1 MNNRML
7 SLILVVFSLMVLVF
21 SGCGKSGDTPV
32 ATVGDYDITTD
43 EFGEYF
49 QRANMT
55 FPSAQEEYNKKRE
68 ILDSM
73 IVTRLLI
80 QGAYEKNIDKV
91 EDLARAVAANKDKF
105 LVSTLYKLHI
115 ADKAEPSEAE
125 MKDFYNHLENKVRV
139 AHILIE
145 DMDTAQAVFER
156 VKSGEN
162 FEQLAFDY
170 SIDPDAKRNK
180 GDLGY
185 FLWGATV
192 DEFQQTAFA
201 MAPGEVSPPVKSRFG
216 YHIIKLIDKI
226 PNDGRGEYAAMKE
239 SIKNQILRRKSM
251 DLTQQ
256 YFEELKKKYPIA
268 IDTATC
274 DYIIHKRE
282 QLYPPQLLATLPRN
296 DFDLDQL
303 DRNEKELV
311 MATWDGGQVSLMQYL
326 SQVKNI
332 PANFR
337 PEFDD
342 YDSVGAV
349 VFELLK
355 LDILTKES
363 IAEGLDK
370 DKDYVKTMRM
380 FKEFNMADIMKN
392 DSIITPPAP
401 DEDALRQYYN
411 ENIAEFTTPAKV
423 HIHEI
428 LLSDEMQATR
438 TLKQIKSFDAFKKA
452 AAELTERPG
461 RRNRNGDMGYI
472 EEKWYPELFE
482 AAMNT
487 AEGRKGGPVMVGG
500 KYSIFY
506 VVDKVEPEVKDFL
519 EVKRLINDRLV
530 KEAKGNAIQAWVD
543 ERMKTTAIEVDEDAI
558 WATIETEKYTEP
570 EPVADTTGS

>member
-1 MNNRML
+1 MKKRT
-7 SLILVVFSLMVLVF
+7 FSLVLVAFSLVLLAF

-32 ATVGDYDITTD
+32 ATVGDYNITTD
-43 EFGEYF
+43 EFNDYF

-55 FPSAQEEYNKKRE
+55 FPTAQEEYNKKRE

-80 QGAYEKNIDKV
+80 QGAYEKNIDQV
-91 EDLARAVAANKDKF
+91 EELARAVAANKDKF
-105 LVSTLYKLHI
+105 LVSTLYKLHVS
-115 ADKAEPSEAE
+115 DKAEPSEAE
-125 MKDFYNHLENKVRV
+125 MKDFYNRMQYKVRA

-145 DMDTAQAVFER
+145 DMDTAQAIFER

-162 FEQLAFDY
+162 FEQLAFEY

-192 DEFQQTAFA
+192 DEFQQAAFA
-201 MAPGEVSPPVKSRFG
+201 MEPGEVSPPVKSRFG
-216 YHIIKLIDKI
+216 YHIIKVLDKI
-226 PNDGRGEYAAMKE
+226 PNDTRRDFAQMKE
-239 SIKNQILRRKSM
+239 SIRNQILRRKSAE
-251 DLTQQ
+251 LTQE
-256 YFEELKKKYPIA
+256 YFEVLKKKYPITV
-268 IDTATC
+268 DTATC

-282 QLYPPQLLATLPRN
+282 QVYPPQLLAQLPRN
-296 DFDLDQL
+296 DFDQEQL

-326 SQVKNI
+326 TQVKSI
-332 PANFR
+332 PAQFR
-337 PEFDD
+337 PDLD
-342 YDSVGAV
+342 NYDSIGAV
-349 VFELLK
+349 AFEMLK
-355 LDILTKES
+355 LDILTKEAL
-363 IAEGLDK
+363 AEGLDK
-370 DKDYVKTMRM
+370 DKDYLNTMRM

-392 DSIITPPAP
+392 DSIETPPPP
-401 DEDALRQYYN
+401 DEEALRQYYN
-411 ENIAEFTTPAKV
+411 ENVAEFTTPAKV

-438 TLKQIKSFDAFKKA
+438 VLKQIKSFDAFKKA

-461 RRNRNGDMGYI
+461 RRNREGDMGYI

-482 AAMNT
+482 AAMKT
-487 AEGRKGGPVMVGG
+487 DEGHKGGPVVVNG

-506 VVDKVEPEVKDFL
+506 VVDKIQPEVKDFL

-530 KEAKGNAIQAWVD
+530 KEAKGNAIQTWVD
-543 ERMKTTAIEVDEDAI
+543 ERLKVTKVDVDEDAI
-558 WATIETEKYTEP
+558 WATIDTEKYSEP
-570 EPVADTTGS
+570 EPVADTTGN